1 MTTKA
6 TSTDAT
12 VMIDARYVGAHTSGI
27 GRYTQ
32 NLIDQLLRID
42 DALRLSLICDPAQPR
57 AGLEAH
63 PAVERVSFQTYGVEP
78 NSLRTRFAMP
88 GKLTWGDAQV
98 FHSPF
103 NILPANLPVPSTFTL
118 HDIMWLLDVNF
129 CTDSWWRKIVTGTF
143 YQQLIPRSVD
153 QAKYLMTVSHASREA
168 IETYFPQTKDRV
180 FVTYNAV
187 DPFFSPMP
195 RDDAWPLLSKW
206 LERETPYVL
215 VVGQGSPYKNHA
227 GALAGFIEAFEDV
240 PEVKFVLV
248 RRLSR
253 GPASELF
260 DLMKHPKMAGRVVHL
275 EHVSGAELKALFS
288 MAFAF
293 LFPSIYEGFGLP
305 ALEAMACG
313 APVVTSNFGAMAEVG
328 GDAAVRVDPRDR
340 ASIAAGLR
348 ELWDDRVTWEARRAA
363 GFERASQFTWER
375 CAQQALDV
383 YRRILEDT

>member
-1 MTTKA
+1 M
-6 TSTDAT
+6 
-12 VMIDARYVGAHTSGI
+12 VDARYVGPHTSGI

-42 DALRLSLICDPAQPR
+42 DSLRLSLICDPAEPM
-57 AGLEAH
+57 AGLADH
-63 PAVERVSFQTYGVEP
+63 PERERVSFQTYGVEP
-78 NSLRTRFAMP
+78 NSLRTRFVMP
-88 GKLTWGDAQV
+88 RRIDFKNVQV

-103 NILPANLPVPSTFTL
+103 NILPARLPVPATFTL

-153 QAKYLMTVSHASREA
+153 QAKYLMTVSHASRQA
-168 IETYFPQTKDRV
+168 IEDYFPHTKDRV

-187 DPFFSPMP
+187 DPFFAPMP
-195 RDDAWPLLSKW
+195 RDEAWPLLSRW

-253 GPASELF
+253 GPSTELF
-260 DLMKHPKMAGRVVHL
+260 DLMKHPKMQGRIVHL
-275 EHVSGAELKALFS
+275 EHVSGAELKALYS

-293 LFPSIYEGFGLP
+293 LFPSLYEGFGLP

-313 APVVTSNFGAMAEVG
+313 APVVTSNHGAMAEVG
-328 GDAAVRVDPRDR
+328 ADAAVLVDARDR
-340 ASIAAGLR
+340 TSIASGLR
-348 ELWDDRVTWEARRAA
+348 QLWDDRVFWEARRQA
-363 GFERASQFTWER
+363 GFERAAEFTWAR
-375 CAQQALDV
+375 CAEQALQV
-383 YRRILEDT
+383 YRKMLEV